1 MSLDNWIHF
10 VHILG
15 GIVWVGGGVTLLLIG
30 ARARTSSDPNAIPE
44 FARTLRYVGLRAL
57 TPAVIVVLITG
68 VWLVLD
74 SAAWRFSQLWVILAL
89 ALFGLAFLIGAVFL
103 SRVVI
108 QMERAVGTGA
118 SGAADGAA
126 LVSRWMLGYGMILV
140 ILLVALWDMV
150 FKPGL

>member
-1 MSLDNWIHF
+1 
-10 VHILG
+10 
-15 GIVWVGGGVTLLLIG
+15 
-30 ARARTSSDPNAIPE
+30 PE

-57 TPAVIVVLITG
+57 MPAVIVVLITG

-74 SAAWRFSQLWVILAL
+74 SSAWHFSQLWVRLAL

-103 SRVVI
+103 SRVGI
-108 QMERAVGTGA
+108 QMERAVGAGA
-118 SGAADGAA
+118 CGTADGAA
-126 LVSRWMLGYGMILV
+126 LVRRWMLGYGVVLA